1 MRTPSSRRGP
11 AAGAARPRA
20 DRVLDALG
28 ATVAV
33 LVGAT
38 ALVSLAPAAVG
49 LSMRTPWA
57 QLVTLRAVTAAGCLA
72 LALVLLLVG
81 ALVRLRRGRR
91 GRPRRG
97 PRGGWPPWVLGLAAC
112 LLVVA
117 AGHAG
122 VLLWRAPP
130 PAADAAPATGA
141 PGRQP
146 GDLVVTTLN
155 VGPQGADAGDVVALA
170 LRREAEVLALSEAP
184 EPLARDVADGLA
196 RAGRPVQ
203 LFSSASPEP
212 AEEGSVDPAEALARP
227 RAGGVL
233 LPFVRPQTHLLVAE
247 DLGAYAAAPAPDLRG
262 GAVVARPRDGDGPP
276 LAAVHTL
283 PAVPLLFDM
292 DLWREETEAAVD
304 LCGHLPG
311 GVVAGDLNATPDHAV
326 LAGAACARAGSA
338 AAAPPGTWPA
348 GLPAALAAPIDHVL
362 LDAAAWEPVGV
373 VVDPAGASDH
383 RALTAVLRPR

>member
-1 MRTPSSRRGP
+1 MRTPSSRRGS
-11 AAGAARPRA
+11 AAGRRRPRA

-28 ATVAV
+28 AGVAV
-33 LVGAT
+33 VVGAT

-57 QLVTLRAVTAAGCLA
+57 QLVTLRAVTAAGSLA

-81 ALVRLRRGRR
+81 TLVRLRRGRR

-97 PRGGWPPWVLGLAAC
+97 PRGGWPPWVLGLTAC

-130 PAADAAPATGA
+130 PAAEAPPAAGA

-155 VGPQGADAGDVVALA
+155 VGPQGADAEDVVALA
-170 LRREAEVLALSEAP
+170 LRREADVLALSEAP
-184 EPLARDVADGLA
+184 EALARGVAEGLA

-203 LFSSASPEP
+203 LLSAPTTERGVS
-212 AEEGSVDPAEALARP
+212 GDPAEALLRP

-233 LPFVRPQTHLLVAE
+233 LPYVRPQTHLLVAE
-247 DLGAYAAAPAPDLRG
+247 GLGAYDAAPAPDLRG
-262 GAVVARPRDGDGPP
+262 GAVVALPRDGEGPP

-292 DLWREETEAAVD
+292 DLWREETAAAVD
-304 LCGHLPG
+304 LCGRLPG

-326 LAGAACARAGSA
+326 LAGGACARAGSA